1 MNEELGM
8 LFSNIQSLL
17 AEIGQALGIGGQ
29 APAQPAADQTA
40 EMQKQEMTDE
50 EKKKQEDLAKGL
62 EETPSDGVTATDSAE
77 TRADE
82 TATDISEENTNEVA
96 KALFAI
102 LKGTMDKKDASK
114 PKIEKSSSNEV
125 LAEMTK
131 VLKQL
136 AVNQTEIQKKQTD
149 TESAIMNILKGLKIA
164 DEVEKSIQTQPVQKG
179 LNNPKDNEQIAKLLK
194 ALTSKGEEE
203 KTETAFD
210 RSQYVQ
216 KSLRNPEILKALTGI
231 KG

>member
-17 AEIGQALGIGGQ
+17 AEIGQALGIGQ
-29 APAQPAADQTA
+29 APAQPAADQSA

-50 EKKKQEDLAKGL
+50 EKKKQEEMAKGL
-62 EETPSDGVTATDSAE
+62 EQTPSDGVTANDKAE
-77 TRADE
+77 TRIEEPAS
-82 TATDISEENTNEVA
+82 DITEENVDEVA
-96 KALFAI
+96 KSLVKI
-102 LKGTMDKKDASK
+102 LKGAMDKKDASK
-114 PKIEKSSSNEV
+114 PKVEKSNNNEV

-136 AVNQTEIQKKQTD
+136 ATNQSEIQKKQTD

-164 DEVEKSIQTQPVQKG
+164 DEVEKSIQRPIQKG
-179 LNNPKDNEQIAKLLK
+179 LNDPKGNEQVAMLLK
-194 ALTSKGEEE
+194 ALTNKGGEE